1 MQANVRKRGGLANL
15 AAARLAQGRR
25 SRGTE
30 RSERQVG
37 VFRVHKRCS
46 SSGARKIG
54 PRRFIFGYPWI
65 EHFHSCQSAKITH
78 RQRRILHPPA
88 QDGASSL
95 TRGATM
101 RQLLPVRPTG
111 AQAAA
116 CLPIPSRGT
125 STARVTLIARREAVR
140 QRGLAARPNLK
151 RARLRGT

>member
-1 MQANVRKRGGLANL
+1 MATL

-116 CLPIPSRGT
+116 CLPIPSRWDEH
-125 STARVTLIARREAVR
+125 STRHVARREAVR